1 MSEENDSGGDPARE
15 SANRAVANRL
25 LLRVVCVF
33 VLILGAYYAFAAT
46 EIYDDYVFGPYLAI
60 NTSLSTHVLVMLG
73 EAVDTDGVR
82 ILSDHF
88 AVSVARGCD
97 GIEPMMLFLA
107 ALFAFPTRFVL
118 RLPALLICLP
128 LLAALNVV
136 RIVSLF
142 LIGAYRPQL
151 FVVMHTDVWQVLYIA
166 FALVAFGFW
175 LAWATRSQE
184 RAQL

>member
-1 MSEENDSGGDPARE
+1 LSEEIEHDEEKARE
-15 SANRAVANRL
+15 GANRAVASRR

-33 VLILGAYYAFAAT
+33 VLILAAYYAFAAT
-46 EIYDDYVFGPYLAI
+46 EIYDDHVFEPYLAI
-60 NTSLSTHVLVMLG
+60 NTLLSTHVLGMLG

-82 ILSDHF
+82 IFSDHF
-88 AVSVARGCD
+88 SVTVARGCD

-142 LIGAYRPQL
+142 LIGAYHPKL
-151 FVVMHTDVWQVLYIA
+151 FQVMHTDVWQVLYIA
-166 FALVAFGFW
+166 FALVSFGFW